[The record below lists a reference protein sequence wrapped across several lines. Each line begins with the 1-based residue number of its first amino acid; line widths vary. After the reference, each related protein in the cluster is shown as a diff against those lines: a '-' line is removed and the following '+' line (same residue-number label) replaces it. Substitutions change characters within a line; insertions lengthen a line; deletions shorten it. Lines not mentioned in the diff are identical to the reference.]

1 MKKDNFAAHAVFPV
15 LLLLAYFVI
24 HILMSSSVY
33 ALVGMG
39 TFFLILFVPVIGDMM
54 GVWFLIKSG
63 ISVLV
68 ISYVVLTVL
77 LVSSA
82 ALKIRSTRAH

>member
-1 MKKDNFAAHAVFPV
+1 MKKNSFAAHAVFPV

-39 TFFLILFVPVIGDMM
+39 TFFLILFVRVIGDMM
-54 GVWFLIKSG
+54 GIWFLIKFG
-63 ISVLV
+63 ISALA
-68 ISYVVLTVL
+68 ISYAVLAVL
-77 LVSSA
+77 LVGSA
-82 ALKIRSTRAH
+82 VLEARSARTH